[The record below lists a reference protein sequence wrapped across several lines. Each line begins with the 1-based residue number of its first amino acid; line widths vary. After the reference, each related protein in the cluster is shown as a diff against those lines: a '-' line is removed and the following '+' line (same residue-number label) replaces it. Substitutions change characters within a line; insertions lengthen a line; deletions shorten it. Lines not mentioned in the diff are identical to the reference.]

1 MKTFTDYLIEDE
13 QEYTFRIKVACECDD
28 DMLDKMETALEKW
41 DLKSLSKPK
50 RTPIQ
55 EHPMD
60 FQTLQNVEVNI
71 MDAVIQYPTTADQ
84 IYRYVSQF
92 VGIPESHMVVINKD
106 HPEEIAREEA
116 LTQEGDEYVS
126 KLEDSEYKDAVDVKV
141 DDYYGDKYNENMLK
155 DLETR
160 KYEFAKEQNDAHD

>member
-1 MKTFTDYLIEDE
+1 MITMKTFTDYLIENE
-13 QEYTFRIKVACECDD
+13 QEYTFRIKIACECDD
-28 DMLDKMETALEKW
+28 DMLDNMETALEKW

-71 MDAVIQYPTTADQ
+71 MDAVLQYPATADQ
-84 IYRYVSQF
+84 IYQYVSET
-92 VGIPESHMVVINKD
+92 VGIPLSHMVVINKD
-106 HPEEIAREEA
+106 HPEEIAREES
-116 LTQEGDEYVS
+116 LKEEDEEYVV
-126 KLEDSEYKDAVDVKV
+126 KLEDSEYKDAGDVKV
-141 DDYYGDKYNENMLK
+141 DDNFGDKYNENMLK

-160 KYEFAKEQNDAHD
+160 KYEFAKE

>member
-1 MKTFTDYLIEDE
+1 
-13 QEYTFRIKVACECDD
+13 
-28 DMLDKMETALEKW
+28 
-41 DLKSLSKPK
+41 
-50 RTPIQ
+50 
-55 EHPMD
+55 MD

-126 KLEDSEYKDAVDVKV
+126 KLEDSEYKDAADVKV
-141 DDYYGDKYNENMLK
+141 DDYLGDKYNENMLK

-160 KYEFAKEQNDAHD
+160 KYEFAKE